1 MGAISCLPA
10 GSCHFVL
17 SLAMARVEGMLY
29 IALVFVINLAL
40 LSFYLH
46 GNIRASSALL
56 IWLNDKVKI
65 IAHGLC
71 LPVVNRVD
79 GHETYGETECLGVY
93 LHQPAGEVSYAETL
107 KMGCQRVLIIVCPSD
122 FLVYPDE
129 KSQGGIVVLAYPLVY
144 DIVFQDL

>member
-1 MGAISCLPA
+1 
-10 GSCHFVL
+10 
-17 SLAMARVEGMLY
+17 MARVEGMLY
-29 IALVFVINLAL
+29 IALVFVINLAR

-46 GNIRASSALL
+46 GNIRASSAF
-56 IWLNDKVKI
+56 NDKVKI

-144 DIVFQDL
+144 DIVFQDI